1 MLNWALNIL
10 KPILKKPRQQTQ
22 AGTFKVC
29 KSAEFKNSF
38 SSIYAMRAKI
48 IRKITV
54 SASWWSLCDIFFITL
69 QEHSGGSRGGAL
81 GRGPEGPTPY
91 FLTKMRPEGPKKIFL
106 ESPPPSPVRRSGSA
120 TATFCVRVFKPQTN
134 DFSTELLYNS
144 NIYSCVSQPNHFF
157 SPR

>member
-54 SASWWSLCDIFFITL
+54 SASWWSLCDIFLITL
-69 QEHSGGSRGGAL
+69 QEHSGGSRGGA
-81 GRGPEGPTPY
+81 RRAPPPY
-91 FLTKMRPEGPKKIFL
+91 FWTKMRPEGPKKNFL
-106 ESPPPSPVRRSGSA
+106 ESPPPSPVWRSGSA
-120 TATFCVRVFKPQTN
+120 IVTFCVRVFKPQTN
-134 DFSTELLYNS
+134 DFSTELLFNS
-144 NIYSCVSQPNHFF
+144 NIYSCVSQLNHFF